1 MKVLVVGAGGREH
14 ALIWKISKS
23 LRVKEIFCAPGNG
36 GISTLAKCVDIQP
49 HDIDGLIS
57 FVTTNRIELVVVGPE
72 LPLSLGIVDRMASSR
87 IRAFGPSAGAARL
100 ESSKVFSKE
109 FMKRHNVPTARW
121 ESFSDAKEAKK
132 FAADFPLPCVVKAE
146 GLAAGKGVLICLTRD
161 ELLDAVSETMERKTF
176 GDAGNRIIIEEFIEG
191 EEASF
196 LVFSDGKTV
205 LPLPTSQDHKRI
217 FDNDLGPNTG
227 GMGAYSPAPVVTNE
241 IEKKIMERIINPSIK
256 GMADEGCLYKGILYA
271 GVMIKNGEPY
281 TLEFNVRFGDPE
293 AQPLLMRLDSDLI
306 DIMEACIDGNLHAV
320 KPVWKKEA
328 SVCVVLAAGGYPG
341 NYEKGKIISGLEK
354 LDDRQNTVAFHA
366 GTKKDG
372 NNFTTNGG
380 RVLGIT
386 ALGDTIPDAIKHAY
400 EGVGKIS
407 FEGMQY
413 RKDIGRKAL
422 KK

>member
-57 FVTTNRIELVVVGPE
+57 FVTANKIELVVVGPE
-72 LPLSLGIVDRMASSR
+72 LPLSLGIVDRMASSG

-109 FMKRHNVPTARW
+109 FMRRHNIPTARW
-121 ESFSDAKEAKK
+121 ESFSDANEAKK

-161 ELLDAVSETMERKTF
+161 ELLDAVSETMERKAF

-227 GMGAYSPAPVVTNE
+227 GMGAYSPAPVVTAE
-241 IEKKIMERIINPSIK
+241 IEKKIMEKIINPSIK

-271 GVMIKNGEPY
+271 GVMIRNGEPY

-293 AQPLLMRLDSDLI
+293 AQPLLMRLESDLI

-341 NYEKGKIISGLEK
+341 SYEKGKIISGLEK
-354 LDDRQNTVAFHA
+354 LDEKQNAVAFHA

-372 NNFTTNGG
+372 NNFITNGG

-386 ALGDTIPDAIKHAY
+386 ALGNTIPDAIKHAY

-407 FEGMQY
+407 FQGMQY

-422 KK
+422 NN

>member
-1 MKVLVVGAGGREH
+1 MKVLVIGGGGREH

-57 FVTTNRIELVVVGPE
+57 FVTNNRIELVVVGPE
-72 LPLSLGIVDRMASSR
+72 LPLSLGIVDRMSSKG

-109 FMKRHNVPTARW
+109 FMRRNNIPTARW

-132 FAADFPLPCVVKAE
+132 FSGGFPLPCVVKAE

-161 ELLDAVSETMERKTF
+161 ELIDAVSETMERKTF

-196 LVFSDGKTV
+196 LVLSDGKTV

-227 GMGAYSPAPVVTNE
+227 GMGAYSPAPVVTAE
-241 IEKKIMERIINPSIK
+241 IEKKIMEKIINPSIK
-256 GMADEGCLYKGILYA
+256 GMAYEGCLYKGILYA
-271 GVMIKNGEPY
+271 GVMIRNGEPY

-354 LDDRQNTVAFHA
+354 LDDRQNAIAFHA

-372 NNFTTNGG
+372 NNFVTSGG

-400 EGVGKIS
+400 AGIGKIN

-422 KK
+422 KN